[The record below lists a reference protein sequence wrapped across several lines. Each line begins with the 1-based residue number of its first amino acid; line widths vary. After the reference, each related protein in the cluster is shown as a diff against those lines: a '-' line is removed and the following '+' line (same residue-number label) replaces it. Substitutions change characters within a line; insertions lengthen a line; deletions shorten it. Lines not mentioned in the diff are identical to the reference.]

1 MLHSVTFVFI
11 LPVSS
16 MAWHGNQQRWV
27 QARHSRGCMRE
38 IIAAASTAERV
49 AVMPD
54 DEFERACA
62 SHRTILAL
70 KKDAPNTFAS
80 PPADDTIFS
89 EDIKLTN
96 DLGLQVVQG
105 RTAYLEAFNV
115 VRQAI
120 SAPLVPIE
128 VTKLIQCRFT
138 PVESGVLVQWRV
150 PIRIGSG
157 SGGVTVELSGLS
169 TYRLNSRGQ
178 LSDHALSDLR
188 VNERRL
194 PSSTLGAW
202 LSLLQARGD
211 VSSPASALLLL
222 MDTMKAAR
230 LEQSTA
236 TQEAKDEA
244 AAAAVA
250 TEAAAAAARG
260 PLDAPIPGTD
270 AWSAY
275 ERRHRVLVELSEGF
289 ERLLESEPPLGAY
302 AQGVV
307 LVAEGGEVLISTLAQ
322 YQQLLATL
330 RNLHRALIASPL
342 LAHSF
347 TFDFERRNV
356 GGMATGMG
364 GMATGIAENEAE
376 VRVAWRYALKGV
388 GPLAGQQV
396 TSLQATSAF
405 RLGAAG
411 DGSGSYEV
419 VRHALIGLQL
429 NGRPALPKTLLEQL
443 RRVQSDSPELVRF
456 LSSTLLAVSGTAF
469 LPSAGGAFG
478 SATGKARRAESVGG
492 SGAVAGVGRSAVAGV
507 GISSAGAVLTPA
519 TAPATFATGYVRLLK
534 ALHAQ
539 LPLLL
544 SSPLELDEI
553 AISTVEVRGM
563 LREPLVQGRPAL
575 ATTLKGLRSIASTM
589 LAEGAMSAPP
599 DGLEWRLEVEP
610 SLGLLIRWSLSF
622 EWGGAQSGRMA
633 PRVAVP
639 GKVEGEVLLGLDK
652 EDARVREVWVRR
664 IALNGKSVLPDRVS
678 AWLAGKGSGSDL
690 VDFIRS
696 VLGGI

>member
-16 MAWHGNQQRWV
+16 MAWTLAGGQKRWV

-38 IIAAASTAERV
+38 ILAAASTAERV
-49 AVMPD
+49 AVLPD

-128 VTKLIQCRFT
+128 VTKLIQCRCT
-138 PVESGVLVQWRV
+138 PVERGVLVQWRV

-230 LEQSTA
+230 LEQSAA
-236 TQEAKDEA
+236 TQEAKDA
-244 AAAAVA
+244 AAAASVA
-250 TEAAAAAARG
+250 SASAASAARG
-260 PLDAPIPGTD
+260 PLDAPLPGTD

-275 ERRHRVLVELSEGF
+275 ERRHRVLVELSKGF
-289 ERLLESEPPLGAY
+289 EVLLESEPPLGAY

-307 LVAEGGEVLISTLAQ
+307 LVAEGGEVLISTLTQ

-347 TFDFERRNV
+347 KFDFVRRNAD
-356 GGMATGMG
+356 GKATGFS
-364 GMATGIAENEAE
+364 EDEAE
-376 VRVAWRYALKGV
+376 VRVAWTYALKGV
-388 GPLAGQQV
+388 GPLEGQQV

-405 RLGAAG
+405 RLGTAG

-456 LSSTLLAVSGTAF
+456 LSSTLLAVSGSAF

-478 SATGKARRAESVGG
+478 SATGNARRAEAAGG
-492 SGAVAGVGRSAVAGV
+492 RGAVAGVGSSAVAGV
-507 GISSAGAVLTPA
+507 GSSAGAVLTPA

-544 SSPLELDEI
+544 SEPLELDEI

-563 LREPLVQGRPAL
+563 LREPLVLGRPAL
-575 ATTLKGLRSIASTM
+575 ASTLKGLRSIASTM
-589 LAEGAMSAPP
+589 LAERAMSVPP

-664 IALNGKSVLPDRVS
+664 IALNGRSVLPDRVS
-678 AWLAGKGSGSDL
+678 AWLSGKGSGSDL
-690 VDFIRS
+690 MDFVRS

>member
-16 MAWHGNQQRWV
+16 MAWTLAGGQKRWV

-49 AVMPD
+49 AVLPD

-138 PVESGVLVQWRV
+138 PVERGVLVQWRV

-230 LEQSTA
+230 LEQSAT
-236 TQEAKDEA
+236 TQEAKDA
-244 AAAAVA
+244 ASAASVA
-250 TEAAAAAARG
+250 SASAASAARG
-260 PLDAPIPGTD
+260 PLDAPLPGTD

-275 ERRHRVLVELSEGF
+275 ERRHRVLVELSKGF
-289 ERLLESEPPLGAY
+289 EILLESEPPLGAY

-347 TFDFERRNV
+347 KFDFLKRNADDKAP
-356 GGMATGMG
+356 GFS
-364 GMATGIAENEAE
+364 EDEAE
-376 VRVAWRYALKGV
+376 VRVAWTYALKGV
-388 GPLAGQQV
+388 GPLEGQQV

-405 RLGAAG
+405 RLGGGARG
-411 DGSGSYEV
+411 MD
-419 VRHALIGLQL
+419 VRIER
-429 NGRPALPKTLLEQL
+429 GRPLG
-443 RRVQSDSPELVRF
+443 
-456 LSSTLLAVSGTAF
+456 GTASD
-469 LPSAGGAFG
+469 LAPGDFG
-478 SATGKARRAESVGG
+478 VQARRRCAWH
-492 SGAVAGVGRSAVAGV
+492 GR
-507 GISSAGAVLTPA
+507 T
-519 TAPATFATGYVRLLK
+519 
-534 ALHAQ
+534 H
-539 LPLLL
+539 
-544 SSPLELDEI
+544 
-553 AISTVEVRGM
+553 
-563 LREPLVQGRPAL
+563 
-575 ATTLKGLRSIASTM
+575 
-589 LAEGAMSAPP
+589 
-599 DGLEWRLEVEP
+599 
-610 SLGLLIRWSLSF
+610 
-622 EWGGAQSGRMA
+622 
-633 PRVAVP
+633 
-639 GKVEGEVLLGLDK
+639 
-652 EDARVREVWVRR
+652 
-664 IALNGKSVLPDRVS
+664 
-678 AWLAGKGSGSDL
+678 
-690 VDFIRS
+690 
-696 VLGGI
+696 